1 MYEMS
6 DEEFEQVIQE
16 ALDAMPDEFLQALQ
30 NVAIVMEDEPNE
42 YHLGTPDEPFYPEG
56 SYCDDEL
63 LGLFD
68 GLSLVERADG
78 YDDDLPD
85 VITIFKGPHERCFDS
100 REEVV
105 EEVGL
110 LGLFDGL
117 SLVERADGYD
127 DDLPDVITIFKGP
140 HERCFDSREE
150 VVEEVGKTV
159 IHEIG
164 HYFGIDDDRLYE
176 MGY

>member
-1 MYEMS
+1 MYQMS
-6 DEEFEQVIQE
+6 DEEFEHVIEE
-16 ALDAMPDEFLQALQ
+16 ALDSIPEQFLQALQ
-30 NVAIVMEDEPNE
+30 NVAIVMEDEPGE
-42 YHLGTPDEPFYPEG
+42 YHLGTPEEPLLPEG

-68 GLSLVERADG
+68 GLS
-78 YDDDLPD
+78 
-85 VITIFKGPHERCFDS
+85 I
-100 REEVV
+100 
-105 EEVGL
+105 
-110 LGLFDGL
+110 
-117 SLVERADGYD
+117 VERADGYD

-164 HYFGIDDDRLYE
+164 HYFGIDDARLYE

>member
-1 MYEMS
+1 MGGAGAACWGMVESAAMRRMRGAVCEERTAMFQMS
-6 DEEFEQVIQE
+6 DEEFERAVEE
-16 ALDAMPDEFLQALQ
+16 ALDRIPDQFIQALQ

-42 YHLGTPDEPFYPEG
+42 YHLGTPEEPFYPEG

-68 GLSLVERADG
+68 GLSIVERADG

-105 EEVGL
+105 EE
-110 LGLFDGL
+110 
-117 SLVERADGYD
+117 
-127 DDLPDVITIFKGP
+127 I
-140 HERCFDSREE
+140 
-150 VVEEVGKTV
+150 GKTV